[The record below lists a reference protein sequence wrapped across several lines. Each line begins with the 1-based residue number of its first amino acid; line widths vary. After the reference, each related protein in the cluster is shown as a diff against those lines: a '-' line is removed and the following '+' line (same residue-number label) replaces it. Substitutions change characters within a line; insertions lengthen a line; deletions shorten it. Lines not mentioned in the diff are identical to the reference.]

1 MVRYYPTDDRTK
13 SPSVKRSTSPVQTRH
28 YGRVLGSGYGLNGW
42 QQILVLVVSVR
53 RSLKNNCKISHRKP
67 GPGDIKTFITTKVQ
81 KFFYLFLKDAIKKLS
96 LKYVIQSLSLHRTIS
111 ITFHGFVFESS
122 IFVPWHCSTI
132 YKGSLQDKM
141 YMKLK
146 FKLI

>member
-1 MVRYYPTDDRTK
+1 MCYPTDDRIK
-13 SPSVKRSTSPVQTRH
+13 SPEQTRH

-42 QQILVLVVSVR
+42 QQMLVLVVSVR
-53 RSLKNNCKISHRKP
+53 RSVKNNCRISHRKP
-67 GPGDIKTFITTKVQ
+67 GPGEIKTFITTKVQ
-81 KFFYLFLKDAIKKLS
+81 KKYLFLKDAIKKQS
-96 LKYVIQSLSLHRTIS
+96 LKYAIQSLSLHRTIS